1 MEQFEQNFLDPP
13 CLNHSMDGRRSFS
26 DFDNSSPSGAAPD
39 VTSFRLD
46 KSYCSTSGLL
56 DKNSTVE
63 GTRAAWETWEITK
76 VYFNLAWLL
85 MLSRY
90 WTVASEQQYWGVWI
104 SQAFQPDGYNRV
116 FASLWADSHGW
127 WHEQSRRWM
136 KWESA
141 SKARWWEWES
151 SFLVPGPL
159 PACFAGW
166 LISRDF
172 RLDYD

>member
-1 MEQFEQNFLDPP
+1 MVNQAWQNWWQYREIWVHALSPKEWSSTPRPSLCAKETGVFRASSMEQFQRKFLDPP

-76 VYFNLAWLL
+76 LYIFNLAWLL
-85 MLSRY
+85 PLSRY
-90 WTVASEQQYWGVWI
+90 KTVATEQHAI
-104 SQAFQPDGYNRV
+104 LR
-116 FASLWADSHGW
+116 
-127 WHEQSRRWM
+127 
-136 KWESA
+136 
-141 SKARWWEWES
+141 
-151 SFLVPGPL
+151 
-159 PACFAGW
+159 
-166 LISRDF
+166 
-172 RLDYD
+172 RLDTPSFSTRGVQSCFC